1 MSWFRIEPE
10 VAGGLGPNTEL
21 DRSTHP
27 PPVERLHYVFDGWLG
42 DDLLESFPAFIVTAD
57 AALRLEAADLSGFRL
72 GDVEVDTSET
82 FDEVGANRELPE
94 FRRLEVTARARDA
107 DFGLDDDNALVIS
120 DAALDVLRQ
129 GRLEHADIEA
139 AYT

>member
-27 PPVERLHYVFDGWLG
+27 PPVENLHYVFDGWLG

-72 GDVEVDTSET
+72 GDVEVGTSET
-82 FDEVGANRELPE
+82 FDEVGTNRELPE

-107 DFGLDDDNALVIS
+107 DFGLDDDNVLVIS

-139 AYT
+139 A